1 MSQYHIEPHTQE
13 CMLGAG
19 IKRKINAN
27 GLNALDG
34 LQKFIDER
42 RSWLFGQLCYDLK
55 TGNEQVSS
63 IHADEVQFPDLFFF
77 EPEIVIRLNE
87 NELIIDSEEP
97 AEIFAEINSQGDER
111 KSQLRSSPV
120 VEGRI
125 PKNEYLSII
134 RQLRRHIL
142 RGDCYEINFCQ
153 EFFAEKTIIDP
164 GEVYK
169 RLVSI
174 SPNPFSAL
182 YRVDDKW
189 LICASPERFL
199 KKQGSRILSQP
210 IKGTSR
216 RDPGI
221 AAVAE
226 PADLDVLGIGNALVD
241 VLSQADD
248 ELVARLGLVKG
259 TMSLVDEA
267 RARGLL
273 LLKCGPHKNVVRLLP
288 PLIATTDDVA
298 RAVDILSY
306 CIPI

>member
-1 MSQYHIEPHTQE
+1 MKKKVLNWAQRFNTFCFLDNHQYHIEPHTQE

-19 IKRKINAN
+19 IKRKINSN

-216 RDPGI
+216 REPG
-221 AAVAE
+221 
-226 PADLDVLGIGNALVD
+226 DL
-241 VLSQADD
+241 
-248 ELVARLGLVKG
+248 
-259 TMSLVDEA
+259 T
-267 RARGLL
+267 
-273 LLKCGPHKNVVRLLP
+273 
-288 PLIATTDDVA
+288 
-298 RAVDILSY
+298 
-306 CIPI
+306 